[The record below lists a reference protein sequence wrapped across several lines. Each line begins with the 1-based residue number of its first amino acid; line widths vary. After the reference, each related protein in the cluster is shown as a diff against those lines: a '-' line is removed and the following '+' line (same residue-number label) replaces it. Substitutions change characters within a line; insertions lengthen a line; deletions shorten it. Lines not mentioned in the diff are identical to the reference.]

1 METTTTTTQKP
12 IYKQDV
18 FVIGRVKITAESDNK
33 AQLEIITRMIQ
44 NAFIKKNEQY
54 SNNF

>member
-1 METTTTTTQKP
+1 METTTQKP

-18 FVIGRVKITAESDNK
+18 IIIGRVKITAESDNK